1 MNLTPIGEI
10 GKGIKYVGKKAGE
23 TLLDGAKKVPS
34 KVKEGVSFVAS
45 KTKSL
50 VHKLGDL

>member
-1 MNLTPIGEI
+1 MVVGVIEKG
-10 GKGIKYVGKKAGE
+10 GKA
-23 TLLDGAKKVPS
+23 LLDVAKKVPS

-50 VHKLGDL
+50 ADKVGGSVE